1 MFIQAPALSAFPHIR
16 HAFFTRQG
24 GVSEGVYASLN
35 GGIGSSDEPERV
47 KENRRRKFE
56 AGLLT
61 KEQYAL
67 TLVHR
72 GPEYI
77 APMVA
82 YLATD
87 EADVVNGQVFHVE
100 RGRINTEIFGD
111 DFKFLHKG
119 DDGLFTVDELMET
132 VPASLMSGIVPV
144 VPVVKMADAVSASA
158 AKKEKVG

>member
-1 MFIQAPALSAFPHIR
+1 
-16 HAFFTRQG
+16 
-24 GVSEGVYASLN
+24 
-35 GGIGSSDEPERV
+35 V

-61 KEQYAL
+61 KEQYEL

-87 EADVVNGQVFHVE
+87 QADTVNGQVFHVE

-111 DFKFLHKG
+111 DFRFLYKWSDEG
-119 DDGLFTVDELMET
+119 MFTVDELIQS

-144 VPVVKMADAVSASA
+144 APPVKSADAVRSGDM
-158 AKKEKVG
+158 KKEKAG